1 MAKTNAARILDRL
14 KITYETKTYTVEE
27 SDLSAEHVAD
37 LLNMPAEQVFKTL
50 VARTD
55 KRDIVLACVPGNS
68 ELNTKALGAAAGGKR
83 ADLVALKEVQSLT
96 GYIRGGVSP
105 LGTKK
110 PLPVYIDQSAQQW
123 PIISIS
129 AGQRGT
135 QILIDPNNLIIA
147 THAILCHITK

>member
-14 KITYETKTYTVEE
+14 KITYEIKTYTVDE
-27 SDLSAEHVAD
+27 SDLSAEHVAH
-37 LLNMPAEQVFKTL
+37 LIETPLEQVFKTL

-55 KRDIVLACVPGNS
+55 KREVILACVPGHA
-68 ELNTKALGAAAGGKR
+68 ELNPKTLGAAAKAKK
-83 ADLVALKEVQSLT
+83 ADLVPLKDVQNLT

-110 PLPVYIDQSAQQW
+110 PLPIYLDQSAQQW

-129 AGQRGT
+129 AGQRGI
-135 QILIDPNNLIIA
+135 QILLAPDDLIKA
-147 THAILCHITK
+147 TNATLCHITK